1 MSGIGIKLG
10 ALLLRQVS
18 KPIANILKAQAIEH
32 EFFKRACIWIAQRLH
47 KTDVSLRMK
56 LMGEKGAKVRPLNDK
71 KAVENGA
78 NFLSETFIFSV
89 AGGIV
94 LFESWRQRQKE
105 LSRRETIAD
114 DIKTLQYEIDYLKNK
129 LKEYNVR
136 LDDYKPPKDVQP
148 LYLKL
153 DESGNIIGLSE
164 ELQKSNIKVS
174 DTDLIQLPD
183 DPKEMLQIVSKRED
197 KIKEHIKIQGSK

>member
-10 ALLLRQVS
+10 SLLLRQVS
-18 KPIANILKAQAIEH
+18 KPIANILKAQAIDH
-32 EFFKRACIWIAQRLH
+32 EVFKKVCIWIAQRLH
-47 KTDVSLRMK
+47 RTDVTLRMK

-89 AGGIV
+89 AGSIV

-105 LSRRETIAD
+105 LTRRETVAD
-114 DIKTLQYEIDYLKNK
+114 DIKTLQYEIDYLKKK
-129 LKEYNVR
+129 LTDYNVR
-136 LDDYKPPKDVQP
+136 LDDYSPPKDVMP

-153 DESGNIIGLSE
+153 DNEANILGLPE
-164 ELQKSNIKVS
+164 ELKKADLNISEAKVAE
-174 DTDLIQLPD
+174 LPKD
-183 DPKEMLQIVSKRED
+183 QTKMTEEVERRE
-197 KIKEHIKIQGSK
+197 KIIKEQIAKK